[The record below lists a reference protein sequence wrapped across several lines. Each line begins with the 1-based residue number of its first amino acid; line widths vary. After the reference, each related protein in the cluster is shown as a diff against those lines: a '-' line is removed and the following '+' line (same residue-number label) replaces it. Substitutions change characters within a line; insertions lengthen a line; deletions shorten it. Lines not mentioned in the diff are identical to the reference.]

1 MNKNKNANKN
11 VDKNVWD
18 SHNVAKRVKI
28 GATLYLK
35 TDKARLQKD
44 ITPTSDTLA
53 IVLVGEALVWHG
65 AHETDKR
72 FHKVSFTVTHSRV
85 QHNPLIGTTVTGYIF
100 GSNLSVAPPDMK
112 LVPCEKGRRIDSKGF
127 VASGSI
133 RA

>member
-1 MNKNKNANKN
+1 MSENKN
-11 VDKNVWD
+11 VWE
-18 SHNVAKRVKI
+18 SHNVAKRARI

-35 TDKARLQKD
+35 VNKARIQKD
-44 ITPTSDTLA
+44 ISPTSDTLA
-53 IVLVGEALVWHG
+53 IVLVGEELVWHG

-100 GSNLSVAPPDMK
+100 GSNLSVSPPDMK
-112 LVPCEKGRRIDSKGF
+112 LVPSNKGPRIDSKGF

-133 RA
+133 KA